1 MVFDFLSERSKE
13 GIKQLSNLAQSSY
26 QGQLGRGLTDIAT
39 YTAQTNQAFA
49 NGLAKSRIQLLDNL
63 ESLFTG
69 TSPLEDVL
77 DDLTDILLQADLGLS
92 TAEDIVAEV
101 KSLYQDG
108 GSTGGGSKKRLSKED
123 LKSIMRGKLIEALQD
138 GEVGDDG
145 DINGKTT
152 STTRIRF
159 STDPNI
165 PTVLFIMGANGMGK
179 VCMFDECDVKS
190 CLS

>member
-108 GSTGGGSKKRLSKED
+108 SSTGGGSKKRLSKED